1 METLLFGLLAVI
13 ALVASVSMILQ
24 RNPVHSALF
33 LIITL
38 LSLAGLF
45 LLLSASFLAVI
56 QIIVYAGAIMVLF
69 LFVIMLLDIRR
80 TEIAPSRVQL
90 QKSLGILLGVIFF
103 LETVLVLRSGV
114 LKDMAAVA
122 ATPLAPEF
130 GTAVALGRA
139 LFTGYLFPL
148 QLAAVL
154 LFIALIGAIVLSK
167 RRW

>member
-1 METLLFGLLAVI
+1 METLLFWLLAVI
-13 ALVASVSMILQ
+13 ALVAAASMIIQ

-45 LLLSASFLAVI
+45 LLLSAHFLAVI

-80 TEIAPSRVQL
+80 VETAPSRVKL
-90 QKSLGILLGVIFF
+90 QKSLGILLGVIF
-103 LETVLVLRSGV
+103 LIETLLVLRSGAISDV
-114 LKDMAAVA
+114 VA
-122 ATPLAPEF
+122 AAPPPPPDF
-130 GTAVALGRA
+130 GTTLALGRA
-139 LFTGYLFPL
+139 LVASYLFPL

>member
-1 METLLFGLLAVI
+1 METLLFWLLAVI
-13 ALVASVSMILQ
+13 ALVASVSMIIQ

-33 LIITL
+33 LIVTL

-45 LLLSASFLAVI
+45 LLLSAHFLAVI

-80 TEIAPSRVQL
+80 TEVAPSRVKL
-90 QKSLGILLGVIFF
+90 QKSLGLLLGAIFF
-103 LETVLVLRSGV
+103 VETVLILRSGV
-114 LKDMAAVA
+114 LSDMAAVA
-122 ATPLAPEF
+122 AAPAQDF
-130 GTAVALGRA
+130 GTALALGRA
-139 LFTGYLFPL
+139 LFTSYLFPL

-154 LFIALIGAIVLSK
+154 LFVALIGAIVLSR

>member
-1 METLLFGLLAVI
+1 METLLFWLLAVI
-13 ALVASVSMILQ
+13 ALVASVSMIIQ

-33 LIITL
+33 LIVTL

-45 LLLSASFLAVI
+45 LLLSAHFLAVI

-80 TEIAPSRVQL
+80 TEAAPSRVKL
-90 QKSLGILLGVIFF
+90 QKSLGLLLGVLFF
-103 LETVLVLRSGV
+103 VETVLVLRSGV
-114 LKDMAAVA
+114 VSDTAAVA
-122 ATPLAPEF
+122 APPLAQDF
-130 GTAVALGRA
+130 GTAVALGRT

-154 LFIALIGAIVLSK
+154 LFVALIGAIVLSK

>member
-1 METLLFGLLAVI
+1 METLLFWSLAMI
-13 ALVASVSMILQ
+13 ALIAAASMIIQ

-45 LLLSASFLAVI
+45 VLLSAHFLAVI
-56 QIIVYAGAIMVLF
+56 QVIVYAGAIMVLF

-80 TEIAPSRVQL
+80 TEAAPSGVKL
-90 QKSLGILLGVIFF
+90 QKSLGIVLGVIFL
-103 LETVLVLRSGV
+103 LETLLILRSGAIND
-114 LKDMAAVA
+114 LLAA
-122 ATPLAPEF
+122 APPPPADF

-139 LFTGYLFPL
+139 LFASYFFPL
-148 QLAAVL
+148 QLAAIL

>member
-1 METLLFGLLAVI
+1 METLLFWLLAVI
-13 ALVASVSMILQ
+13 ALVASVSMIIQ

-33 LIITL
+33 LIVTL

-45 LLLSASFLAVI
+45 LLLSAHFLAVI

-80 TEIAPSRVQL
+80 TEAAPSRVKL
-90 QKSLGILLGVIFF
+90 QKSLGLLLGVVFF
-103 LETVLVLRSGV
+103 VETVLVLRSGV
-114 LKDMAAVA
+114 VSDTAAVA
-122 ATPLAPEF
+122 APPLAQDF

-154 LFIALIGAIVLSK
+154 LFVALIGAIVLSK

>member
-1 METLLFGLLAVI
+1 METLLFWLLAVI
-13 ALVASVSMILQ
+13 ALIAAVSMIIQ

-45 LLLSASFLAVI
+45 LLLSAHFLAVI
-56 QIIVYAGAIMVLF
+56 QVIVYAGAIMVLF

-80 TEIAPSRVQL
+80 TEAAPSRVKL

-103 LETVLVLRSGV
+103 LETLLVLRSGV
-114 LKDMAAVA
+114 IKDMAAAV
-122 ATPLAPEF
+122 PPPPPDF

-139 LFTGYLFPL
+139 LFASYFFPL

-154 LFIALIGAIVLSK
+154 LFVALIGAIVLSK

>member
-1 METLLFGLLAVI
+1 METLLFWLLAVI
-13 ALVASVSMILQ
+13 ALVASVSMIIQ

-33 LIITL
+33 LIVTL

-45 LLLSASFLAVI
+45 LLLSAHFLAVI

-80 TEIAPSRVQL
+80 TEAAPSRVKL
-90 QKSLGILLGVIFF
+90 QKSLGLLLGVVFF
-103 LETVLVLRSGV
+103 VETVLVLRSGV
-114 LKDMAAVA
+114 IGDMAAVA
-122 ATPLAPEF
+122 ATPLAPDF
-130 GTAVALGRA
+130 GTAVALGRV

-148 QLAAVL
+148 QLAAIL
-154 LFIALIGAIVLSK
+154 LFVALIGAIVLSK

>member
-1 METLLFGLLAVI
+1 MLLFWPLAVI
-13 ALVASVSMILQ
+13 ALLAAVSMILQ
-24 RNPVHSALF
+24 RNPVYSALF

-45 LLLSASFLAVI
+45 LLLNASFLAAI

-80 TEIAPSRVQL
+80 TEAAPSRVKL
-90 QKSLGILLGVIFF
+90 QKSLGILLGTVFF
-103 LETVLVLRSGV
+103 LETVIALRSGV
-114 LKDMAAVA
+114 IRETVAVA
-122 ATPLAPEF
+122 ATPLAPDF
-130 GTAVALGRA
+130 GTALALGRA
-139 LFTGYLFPL
+139 LFTSYLFPL

>member
-1 METLLFGLLAVI
+1 METLLFWLLAVI
-13 ALVASVSMILQ
+13 ALIAAASMIIQ
-24 RNPVHSALF
+24 RNPVYSALF

-38 LSLAGLF
+38 LCLAGLF
-45 LLLSASFLAVI
+45 LLLSAHFLAVI

-80 TEIAPSRVQL
+80 VEAAPSRVKL
-90 QKSLGILLGVIFF
+90 QKSLGILLGVIFL
-103 LETVLVLRSGV
+103 LETLLVLRSGV
-114 LKDMAAVA
+114 INDMATA
-122 ATPLAPEF
+122 APPAPADF

-139 LFTGYLFPL
+139 LFASYFFPL

-154 LFIALIGAIVLSK
+154 LFVALIGAIVLSK

>member
-1 METLLFGLLAVI
+1 METLLFWLLAVI
-13 ALVASVSMILQ
+13 ALIAAAMMITQ

-45 LLLSASFLAVI
+45 LLLSAHFLAVI
-56 QIIVYAGAIMVLF
+56 QVIVYAGAIMVLF

-80 TEIAPSRVQL
+80 VEAAPSRVKL
-90 QKSLGILLGVIFF
+90 QKSLGILLGVIF
-103 LETVLVLRSGV
+103 LVETLLVLRSGAIN
-114 LKDMAAVA
+114 DMVA
-122 ATPLAPEF
+122 AAPPPPPDF

-139 LFTGYLFPL
+139 LFASYFFPL

-154 LFIALIGAIVLSK
+154 LFIALIGAIVLSR

>member
-1 METLLFGLLAVI
+1 METLLFWLLAVI
-13 ALVASVSMILQ
+13 ALIAAGSMISQ

-45 LLLSASFLAVI
+45 LLLSAHFLAVI

-80 TEIAPSRVQL
+80 TEAAPSRVKL
-90 QKSLGILLGVIFF
+90 QKSLGLLLGVIFF
-103 LETVLVLRSGV
+103 LETLLVLRSGV
-114 LKDMAAVA
+114 IDDMAAA
-122 ATPLAPEF
+122 ATAPPPPDF
-130 GTAVALGRA
+130 GTAVALGRSLVA
-139 LFTGYLFPL
+139 SYFLPL

-154 LFIALIGAIVLSK
+154 LFIALIGAIILSK